1 MMLQNLATLLSHLN
15 NKVDIFRSPHA
26 MFSHI
31 DFVWAKD
38 VKELVNNVVLSIF
51 ASKSKSS
58 LSGKCVRRWHLF
70 ARRFSSDCKD
80 RDDKKHHYNKSAKI
94 LNVQTTVYL
103 KCRGHTRSEKP
114 EIDYVVLGNLVF
126 VLEFFFYSQNRL
138 FSSKLK

>member
-51 ASKSKSS
+51 ASKSKPS
-58 LSGKCVRRWHLF
+58 LSAKCVRRWHLF
-70 ARRFSSDCKD
+70 ARQFSSDCKEI
-80 RDDKKHHYNKSAKI
+80 DDKKHHYNKSAKI
-94 LNVQTTVYL
+94 LVLLNVQTMSQMQ
-103 KCRGHTRSEKP
+103 GS
-114 EIDYVVLGNLVF
+114 YVIWKT
-126 VLEFFFYSQNRL
+126 SNRL
-138 FSSKLK
+138 CCPRKFCFCLGIFLLFPK